1 MPTIFTRLEIYKIRI
16 EAVLFSTWVLVVKKE
31 KSWIPR
37 DIVAEYAAT
46 SLIFFLVKNLDEFLF

>member
-16 EAVLFSTWVLVVKKE
+16 KAVLFSPWVLVVKKE
-31 KSWIPR
+31 QSWIPR

-46 SLIFFLVKNLDEFLF
+46 SLTFFLVKNLDEFLF